1 MNVHNEKIRFPRKPT
16 VFLEVQPLT
25 SRSSVLSSLLLAA
38 DPKPAAGT
46 HGRGRLHTLVAEL
59 RVRAPTCNLTT
70 CLDSKTSRSAR
81 RRTSSLR
88 WSFQVLMHTDGWQPI
103 TRRAPELLLVV
114 TQGGLVMA
122 VHANVLMYL
131 FCKCVL
137 FMQCLHFH
145 TPALMYQD
153 TLCYLFMGSLA

>member
-1 MNVHNEKIRFPRKPT
+1 MHNEKTRFPRKPT

-46 HGRGRLHTLVAEL
+46 HGHGRLHTLAAEL

-103 TRRAPELLLVV
+103 TWRAPELLLVV

-131 FCKCVL
+131 FCKYVL
-137 FMQCLHFH
+137 FMQCLYFH
-145 TPALMYQD
+145 TPALMHQD